1 MRRPVP
7 KLSAR
12 LIIKTLLCLCFLVP
26 VYSIALKLQGRETL
40 LAINL
45 MTFSITFIGLYCLY
59 RALLLLGG
67 RNAPPPMPAALPR
80 CDLSTSCTVVRDTL
94 RDAGY
99 RFHRTG
105 RYGEY
110 GTLRRVSRVVS
121 LGSLSLLLLTGVYD
135 NLRSFSGMLFLHTG
149 DPKPLYEKETYQLYG
164 KGPLASFSEIGYKL
178 KGVEMYETDSRYPL
192 GAMKMRL
199 MTKDEKESWQF
210 LLTSL
215 GEGYRKDD
223 LTFTLNSLEYDIQLS
238 VLIDGNHIIYSDWLH
253 LIPMQTPQ
261 GSFTHKGELKVNAL
275 DDVGGTA
282 LFDPGTDR
290 LKLRLHHTKKQID
303 IELGR
308 APDDAKKFENYLVR
322 MDGLARRGQV
332 KVIRDR
338 HLKMLAALAF
348 GTVLS
353 ALVMACAPRR
363 RVWLMQGAEGQSC
376 SVGGDDSGL
385 LARLAGKGV

>member
-1 MRRPVP
+1 
-7 KLSAR
+7 
-12 LIIKTLLCLCFLVP
+12 
-26 VYSIALKLQGRETL
+26 
-40 LAINL
+40 

-59 RALLLLGG
+59 RAVLLLGG
-67 RNAPPPMPAALPR
+67 RNTPPPMPADLP
-80 CDLSTSCTVVRDTL
+80 CYDLSTPCAVVRETL
-94 RDAGY
+94 FDAGY

-105 RYGEY
+105 WYGEC

-121 LGSLSLLLLTGVYD
+121 LGCLSLLLLTGVYD

-164 KGPLASFSEIGYKL
+164 NGLLTSFSEIAYKL
-178 KGVEMYETDSRYPL
+178 KGVEMYEADSRYPL

-199 MTKDEKESWQF
+199 LSMDEKESWQF

-215 GEGYRKDD
+215 GKGYQKDD
-223 LTFTLNSLEYDIQLS
+223 LTFTLNSLEYDIQLT

-253 LIPMQTPQ
+253 VIPMQTPQ
-261 GSFTHKGELKVNAL
+261 GSFTHRGELKINAL

-282 LFDPGTDR
+282 LFDPSTDR
-290 LKLRLHHTKKQID
+290 LRLRLHHTKKPLE

-308 APDDAKKFENYLVR
+308 APEHEKKFENYLVR

-338 HLKMLAALAF
+338 HFKMLAVFAF
-348 GTVLS
+348 GTVFS
-353 ALVMACAPRR
+353 ALAMACAPRK
-363 RVWLMQGAEGQSC
+363 RVWLIQDVAGQTC
-376 SVGGDDSGL
+376 SVGGDDTGL
-385 LARLAGKGV
+385 LARLSGKGV